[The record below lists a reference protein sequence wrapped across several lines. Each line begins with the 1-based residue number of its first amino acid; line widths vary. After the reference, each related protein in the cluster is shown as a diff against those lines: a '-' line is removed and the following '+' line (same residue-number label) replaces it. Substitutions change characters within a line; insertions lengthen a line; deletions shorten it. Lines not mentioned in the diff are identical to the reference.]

1 MDTGHKRSK
10 WRRTCM
16 PYLLF
21 LLTLLRQTDA
31 TMEYKNSTGS
41 HAIQTETCAE
51 NEYLHDGICCDKC
64 PPGFKLKDACT
75 GKGLRSSCEK
85 CGVDF
90 YLDSTNYY
98 RNCFSCT
105 TCKRNEVE
113 ESPCTHKKNRVC
125 ACKPGYYRNSVNLYT
140 WSCSRCKTCGAG
152 ERESQPCSSNNNTV
166 CKCKDLHYRLN
177 RNTCVLCKGCSEQC
191 PDLCTTPSPPRSI
204 SPKPDPVLPVF
215 IFPVLASAAVF
226 AILLIAYEGI
236 RRWRKKK
243 RNQSESPDPE
253 KDTIEQTQVHTKIKE
268 EESILLTNHSV
279 EHEQDQALPDCVPRE
294 IRTHEFIYFVL
305 EVVPIKRFKELVRRL
320 NISEQDI
327 DRAER
332 DNYAF
337 ADAQYQM
344 LKIWSDN
351 ASGGGRNILPRPL
364 LQEFVDRLKDMNL
377 NGCAES
383 IENKYCTEA

>member
-10 WRRTCM
+10 WRRTCV

-31 TMEYKNSTGS
+31 TMEYKNGTGN
-41 HAIQTETCAE
+41 HAIQTCAE
-51 NEYLHDGICCDKC
+51 NEYLHNGICCDKC

-85 CGVDF
+85 CDDDF
-90 YLDSTNYY
+90 YLDSTNYF

-125 ACKPGYYRNSVNLYT
+125 ACKPGFYRNSINPNT
-140 WSCSRCKTCGAG
+140 WSCSLCKKCGDG
-152 ERESQPCSSNNNTV
+152 ERERQPCSSV
-166 CKCKDLHYRLN
+166 CECKDLHYRFN
-177 RNTCVLCKGCSEQC
+177 STTCRSCESCRAQC
-191 PDLCTTPSPPRSI
+191 PDLCNTTTPSWSF
-204 SPKPDPVLPVF
+204 SPKSDPVLPGFV
-215 IFPVLASAAVF
+215 IPMLASAAVVV
-226 AILLIAYEGI
+226 ILLIAYEGI
-236 RRWRKKK
+236 KLWRKKKK

-253 KDTIEQTQVHTKIKE
+253 KDAIEQTQVHTKIKD
-268 EESILLTNHSV
+268 EESIPLANHSV

-320 NISEQDI
+320 NVSEQDI